1 MRQARLIMAVA
12 ILHQLALVVL
22 FFTTF
27 GNCFGSRPKSAI
39 CSLLENVTLALLF
52 PCSLLEGIDSEYYWV
67 AYLFNSLLWGACA
80 GFLYLL
86 YARQRSAT
94 NIIVPVNIIVPALA
108 VTIALLGMSAFVGR
122 EEPPA
127 PYPVKRLLLPRSAS
141 SLITTELNAQL
152 SCRQRNDLAMKRLQI
167 SREICDE
174 SRVDCGPRCFRPV
187 AEEWPPDCK
196 VVVQKN
202 VCIPNGP
209 SQRLGD

>member
-1 MRQARLIMAVA
+1 MRQALVIMAVT
-12 ILHQLALVVL
+12 ILHQLVFWVVA
-22 FFTTF
+22 FVSF
-27 GNCFGSRPKSAI
+27 CI
-39 CSLLENVTLALLF
+39 CGFESGCHTLENALHFFML
-52 PCSLLEGIDSEYYWV
+52 PYSLVMEGNAESEF
-67 AYLFNSLLWGACA
+67 AYLFPFLLNSFFWGACA

-94 NIIVPVNIIVPALA
+94 NIIVPVNVIVPALA

-122 EEPPA
+122 QEPPE
-127 PYPVKRLLLPRSAS
+127 PYDVKPLLLPRSAS

-202 VCIPNGP
+202 VCIPNGS

>member
-1 MRQARLIMAVA
+1 MAVA
-12 ILHQLALVVL
+12 IVHHLVFWVVG
-22 FFTTF
+22 FVSFSICGF
-27 GNCFGSRPKSAI
+27 KSG
-39 CSLLENVTLALLF
+39 CHTLENVLQFLLL
-52 PCSLLEGIDSEYYWV
+52 PYSLMDVGDTEYYWI
-67 AYLFNSLLWGACA
+67 AYLFTSLFWGACA

-94 NIIVPVNIIVPALA
+94 KIIVPLDIIVPVLA

-127 PYPVKRLLLPRSAS
+127 PAPYDVKRLLMPRSAS

-187 AEEWPPDCK
+187 VEEWPPDCK

-202 VCIPNGP
+202 VCIPNG
-209 SQRLGD
+209 

>member
-12 ILHQLALVVL
+12 ILHHLVFWVVAFVSL
-22 FFTTF
+22 SICGF
-27 GNCFGSRPKSAI
+27 KSG
-39 CSLLENVTLALLF
+39 CHTLENVGHFLLL
-52 PCSLLEGIDSEYYWV
+52 PYSLLDASDTEYYWF
-67 AYLFNSLLWGACA
+67 AYLFTSLFWGACA
-80 GFLYLL
+80 GFLYLF

-94 NIIVPVNIIVPALA
+94 NIIVPLNIIVPVLA

-122 EEPPA
+122 QEPLE
-127 PYPVKRLLLPRSAS
+127 PYDVKPLLLPRSAS